1 MGCTEVLLVLQVQK
15 ICLES
20 LTKLINESRADNGA
34 SQCEQRDMSI
44 ETSFEADTQF
54 AETGKPC
61 VGAFDYPAMSSEFFA
76 TLDTAAGDTCRD
88 TSLLQR
94 FTAMRIVVTLV
105 SMYLVWALPRPPG
118 HTWHG
123 WYCIKHRL
131 KHFRVVPVGSGDD
144 QRQRDALSVYCDMTL
159 AAELS
164 PVGWIWPGL
173 FAPRGLATLAPSML
187 TRLQSIASYP
197 RSRASSA
204 RCRRCHTPAFCQSRR
219 RRQHVMPLPKPIC
232 CGKSSHGMPVCSTN
246 RIPFNVARSSTRGR
260 PPFGER
266 ARSGSSGSSVSHNSS
281 LIRCLVIPLQTCTPR
296 FRMTGFVSDS

>member
-1 MGCTEVLLVLQVQK
+1 
-15 ICLES
+15 
-20 LTKLINESRADNGA
+20 
-34 SQCEQRDMSI
+34 MSI

-61 VGAFDYPAMSSEFFA
+61 VGTFDYPAMSSEFFA

-159 AAELS
+159 AADLS

-219 RRQHVMPLPKPIC
+219 RRQHVMPLPNP
-232 CGKSSHGMPVCSTN
+232 SV
-246 RIPFNVARSSTRGR
+246 VANPPTGCLCAARTESRSMSRGHLR
-260 PPFGER
+260 EADHLSASALAR
-266 ARSGSSGSSVSHNSS
+266 AAVVQAFPTTHH
-281 LIRCLVIPLQTCTPR
+281 
-296 FRMTGFVSDS
+296 